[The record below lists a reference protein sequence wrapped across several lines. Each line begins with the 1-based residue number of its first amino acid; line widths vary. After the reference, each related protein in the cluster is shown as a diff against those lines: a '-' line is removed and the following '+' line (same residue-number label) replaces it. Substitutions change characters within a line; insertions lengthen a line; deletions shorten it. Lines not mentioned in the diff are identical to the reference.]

1 LAGVHQCP
9 ELKTRTFAVCHAEL
23 VNSKLSSFKVV
34 FILQGDCFVDC
45 PSRMSHQHQCY
56 LIVAL
61 QPGNKTAKYGVVFV
75 MLFSIDLLD

>member
-1 LAGVHQCP
+1 MGSSGVDLLFDP
-9 ELKTRTFAVCHAEL
+9 EL

-34 FILQGDCFVDC
+34 FTLQADCFVDC
-45 PSRMSHQHQCY
+45 PSRMNHQHLYY

-61 QPGNKTAKYGVVFV
+61 KPGNKTAKYGVAFV